1 MADFSGRTI
10 DNYLLLRRLGKG
22 AFGEVYLAEHVR
34 RKTLFAMKILRT
46 QLGEANLRAFLNEAR
61 VFRLVHPHIMGVRDF
76 RIDSNVLFILMDD
89 LPNGNLR
96 ELYPYGKPLPL
107 KTIVSYVKQVAG
119 AGLVPR

>member
-46 QLGEANLRAFLNEAR
+46 QLGEANLRAFLNEAH

-76 RIDSNVLFILMDD
+76 GIDSNVLFILMDD

-107 KTIVSYVKQVAG
+107 KTIVSYVKQGAD